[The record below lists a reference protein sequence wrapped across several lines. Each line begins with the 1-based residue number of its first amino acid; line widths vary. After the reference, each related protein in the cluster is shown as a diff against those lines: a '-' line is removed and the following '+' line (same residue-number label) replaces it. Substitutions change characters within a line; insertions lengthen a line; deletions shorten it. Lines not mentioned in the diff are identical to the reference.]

1 MNNETKEIY
10 VAVHNNKI
18 VYANTN
24 LKWFMDGMKALEPN
38 IFSRQTLKSKIKE
51 DGVAYFTGKLGTH
64 YVIYHYENPKYRK
77 IKNA

>member
-1 MNNETKEIY
+1 
-10 VAVHNNKI
+10 
-18 VYANTN
+18 
-24 LKWFMDGMKALEPN
+24 MDGMKALEPN